1 MWILI
6 IYVLIVVIGEAAVVG
21 IGLALD
27 RTFPLAS
34 LPVSLTLF
42 FAVLAFG
49 WPLAVR
55 WTEPKSLK
63 ERRTTVSQAEWL
75 RAVPSSSIASVRFPQ
90 QS

>member
-6 IYVLIVVIGEAAVVG
+6 IYVLIVVIGEAVVIG

-55 WTEPKSLK
+55 WTEPTHVKSVKSAKL
-63 ERRTTVSQAEWL
+63 
-75 RAVPSSSIASVRFPQ
+75 AS
-90 QS
+90 